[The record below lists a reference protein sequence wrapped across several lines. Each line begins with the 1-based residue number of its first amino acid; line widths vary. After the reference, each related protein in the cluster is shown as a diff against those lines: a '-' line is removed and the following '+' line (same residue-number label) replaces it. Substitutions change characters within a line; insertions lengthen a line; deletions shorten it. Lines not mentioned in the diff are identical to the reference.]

1 VRLRSAG
8 LEQGAGNVGGV
19 RVVYYTQLAKG
30 RVRLL
35 LIQAIS
41 VVAQLKT
48 KTGVGYGPAGP
59 SAPRSAPWSLHGTYV
74 RRVSTAR
81 TRPLRTAEG

>member
-1 VRLRSAG
+1 MRLRSAG

-41 VVAQLKT
+41 VVSQLQT
-48 KTGVGYGPAGP
+48 K
-59 SAPRSAPWSLHGTYV
+59 
-74 RRVSTAR
+74 
-81 TRPLRTAEG
+81 